1 MFLIGLLIGVGSVEE
16 AYITVKQL
24 TKEHRMTAADLQTP
38 ARELTL
44 QDRCDA
50 CSAAAK
56 VVATFLNGEL
66 LFCGHH
72 ARKINNELKLKAV
85 SVYDPE
91 GVTNTIN

>member
-1 MFLIGLLIGVGSVEE
+1 
-16 AYITVKQL
+16 
-24 TKEHRMTAADLQTP
+24 MTTDIKTQ

-56 VVATFLNGEL
+56 VIATFLNGEL

-72 ARKINNELKLKAV
+72 AKEKYEMLKTKAV
-85 SVYDPE
+85 DVYDPE
-91 GVTNTIN
+91 GVTNTLN

>member
-1 MFLIGLLIGVGSVEE
+1 MTLD
-16 AYITVKQL
+16 VKPQ
-24 TKEHRMTAADLQTP
+24 E
-38 ARELTL
+38 RELTL
-44 QDRCDA
+44 EDRCDA

-56 VVATFLNGEL
+56 VIATFLNGEL

-72 ARKINNELKLKAV
+72 ARKMNDTLKVKAV